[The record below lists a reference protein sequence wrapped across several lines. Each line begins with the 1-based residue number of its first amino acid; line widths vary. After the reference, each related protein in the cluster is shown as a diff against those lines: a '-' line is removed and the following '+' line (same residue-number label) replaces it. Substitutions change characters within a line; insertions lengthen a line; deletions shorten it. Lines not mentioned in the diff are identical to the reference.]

1 MYHVNLNNMAEE
13 NKKNFATMDTES
25 FQLGDQLAREEKK
38 VVINIDEENKDG
50 IVLDK
55 KEIKGL
61 NNLGFINAVNQYF
74 IAHSSVKVQDKA
86 TFFHLLGVMVNAGI
100 PMVTALN
107 SLVSQSDKSPRL
119 KMVVEALAAKIE
131 GGTSLSAAMSS
142 DPDVFIEQEVGMVQS
157 GEASGQLNKVL
168 ENLAKDTE
176 KSYTI
181 KSKVKSAM
189 MYPVIVFM
197 LLIAVIFAMMVFVV
211 PKLTQLFENS
221 GAELP
226 LITKIVVGLSDFMVN
241 QKFVIVVGALAIAG
255 GVYAFNKT
263 DVGRYFFDNVKIRL
277 PIFGTLFKKSLLSRF
292 ARSISNLM
300 DSSITIINSL
310 EITANS
316 IGNEVYKK
324 RILLAVEDI
333 KQGIPLAENLMES
346 DLFPPMLVNMI
357 DVGEKTA
364 QLDTITAKVADF
376 YEDEV
381 DTAVAGISKIIEP
394 VILIVIGLSV
404 GAVVAAIMLPIM
416 QLSNVAGAI

>member
-1 MYHVNLNNMAEE
+1 MYHVNPNNMADQ
-13 NKKNFATMDTES
+13 NKKDFATIDTES
-25 FQLGDQLAREEKK
+25 FQLGEQLKSDAKR
-38 VVINIDEENKDG
+38 VIINIDEENKDG

-55 KEIKGL
+55 KDLKGL
-61 NNLGFINAVNQYF
+61 NQGGFMEAINQYLV
-74 IAHSSVKVQDKA
+74 AHSKVKIQDKA

-107 SLVSQSDKSPRL
+107 SLVAQSEKSPRL
-119 KMVVEALAAKIE
+119 KMVVEALASKIE
-131 GGTSLSAAMSS
+131 GGTSLSVAMAS
-142 DPDVFIEQEVGMVQS
+142 DPDIFIEQEIGMVQS

-176 KSYTI
+176 KAYTI

-226 LITKIVVGLSDFMVN
+226 LITRIVVWLSDFMVN
-241 QKFVIVVGALAIAG
+241 QKFVIVVGVIAIYGA
-255 GVYAFNKT
+255 VYAFNKT
-263 DVGRYFFDNVKIRL
+263 DVGRYFFDGVKIKL
-277 PIFGTLFKKSLLSRF
+277 PIFGPLFKKSLLSRF

-310 EITANS
+310 QITANS

-376 YEDEV
+376 YESEV

-394 VILIVIGLSV
+394 VILVVIGLSV

-416 QLSNVAGAI
+416 QLSNVAGAV